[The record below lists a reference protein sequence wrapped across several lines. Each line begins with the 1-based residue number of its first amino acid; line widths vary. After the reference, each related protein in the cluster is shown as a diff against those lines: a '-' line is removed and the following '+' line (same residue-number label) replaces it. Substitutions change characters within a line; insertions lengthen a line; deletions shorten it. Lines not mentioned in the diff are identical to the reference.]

1 MSTNVTTVALTS
13 ISSVLSTVSTTA
25 SAVNAGINAV
35 GNFAQAANI
44 KSNAWLEE
52 VREDTEDLSIQ
63 RRGLRDQR
71 IASKIANEAHAIQ
84 QSIQDPEVKKL
95 YDAALKN
102 LQAARTAREAAAK

>member
-1 MSTNVTTVALTS
+1 MSANVVVVAQTAA
-13 ISSVLSTVSTTA
+13 SSVLSTVSTTA
-25 SAVNAGINAV
+25 TAVNASINAL

-84 QSIQDPEVKKL
+84 KSIQDPEIKKL

-102 LQAARTAREAAAK
+102 LQAAREAAAK

>member
-1 MSTNVTTVALTS
+1 MSTNVVVVAQTAA
-13 ISSVLSTVSTTA
+13 SSVLSTVATTA
-25 SAVNAGINAV
+25 TAVNAGINAL

-84 QSIQDPEVKKL
+84 QSIQDPEIKRL
-95 YDAALKN
+95 YDAALQN
-102 LQAARTAREAAAK
+102 LQAARAAREAAAK